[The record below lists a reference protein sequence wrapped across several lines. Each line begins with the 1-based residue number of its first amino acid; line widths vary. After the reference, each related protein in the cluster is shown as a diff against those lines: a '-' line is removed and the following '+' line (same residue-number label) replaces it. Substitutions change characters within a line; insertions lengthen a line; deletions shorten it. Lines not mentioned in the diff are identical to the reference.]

1 MTTKPG
7 EVYKVDLGIKGKVR
21 LMVVVS
27 REDLD
32 APRSLAVCA
41 PITTSYR
48 SSKYEIDIGKP
59 NFLRE
64 NSYVNVQGLQAIQ
77 LHELR
82 GPIGK
87 LNDET
92 MKKVKDAL
100 KYAME
105 L

>member
-27 REDLD
+27 REDLN
-32 APRSLAVCA
+32 APRSLAICA

-48 SSKYEIDIGKP
+48 YSKYEIDIGKP

-64 NSYVNVQGLQAIQ
+64 KSYVNVQGLQAIQ
-77 LHELR
+77 LHELI

-87 LNDET
+87 LNNEI
-92 MKKVKDAL
+92 MEKLKDAL

>member
-27 REDLD
+27 REDLN
-32 APRSLAVCA
+32 APRSLAICA

-48 SSKYEIDIGKP
+48 YSKYEIDIGKP

-64 NSYVNVQGLQAIQ
+64 KSYVHVQGLQAIQ
-77 LHELR
+77 LHELI

-87 LNDET
+87 LNNEI
-92 MKKVKDAL
+92 MEKLKDAL